1 MTWKDEITKGRKEF
15 LRLVDLEQKLDELA
29 ELLNQ
34 LDAQHGA
41 MEDKLEEGTR
51 LYRMWEDMIPPMRV
65 AQNIIK
71 GLDKADFK
79 QFSEMLDTYRRAN
92 R

>member
-1 MTWKDEITKGRKEF
+1 MTWKDEIAKGRKEF
-15 LRLVDLEQKLDELA
+15 LRLVDLEQKVDELA
-29 ELLNQ
+29 KLLNQ
-34 LDAQHGA
+34 IDAQHVSMG
-41 MEDKLEEGTR
+41 DKLEKETKV
-51 LYRMWEDMIPPMRV
+51 YSMWEDMIPPIRV

-71 GLDKADFK
+71 DLDKADFK

>member
-1 MTWKDEITKGRKEF
+1 MG
-15 LRLVDLEQKLDELA
+15 
-29 ELLNQ
+29 
-34 LDAQHGA
+34 
-41 MEDKLEEGTR
+41 DKLEKETKV
-51 LYRMWEDMIPPMRV
+51 YSMWEDMIPPIRV

-71 GLDKADFK
+71 DLDKADFK